1 MRERRN
7 DGRRG
12 AAPANSVAIAV
23 AGFAAA
29 VGWRMWTRAARRP
42 VDSLAIFG
50 AAALSFIII
59 VNAAFLQSG
68 AHPAPFFAVP
78 AQPARPDASGLA
90 TLKPAALKPVESSS
104 ATRLPSPARAP
115 QSVSARRN
123 DPIAELI
130 GSFIGSPS
138 QVSAVQ
144 RALAEFGYGQIR
156 QSGVIDEATSAA
168 IVKFEREHQLPVTGR
183 LSDRLVN
190 ELSAM
195 TGRPLN

>member
-12 AAPANSVAIAV
+12 ASPANSAAIAV

-29 VGWRMWTRAARRP
+29 VAWRIWTRAARRP

-68 AHPAPFFAVP
+68 VHPAPFFAVP
-78 AQPARPDASGLA
+78 AQSARPGLSGLA
-90 TLKPAALKPVESSS
+90 TLKPAAIKPVESS
-104 ATRLPSPARAP
+104 AARLPASARAP
-115 QSVSARRN
+115 QSISARRN

-130 GSFIGSPS
+130 GSFIASPS
-138 QVSAVQ
+138 RVIAVQ
-144 RALAEFGYGQIR
+144 RALSEFGYGQIR
-156 QSGVIDEATSAA
+156 PSGVIDEATSAA
-168 IVKFEREHQLPVTGR
+168 IEKFEHEHQLPVTGR

-190 ELSAM
+190 KLSVM
-195 TGRPLN
+195 TGRPFN